1 MMISCTLSISN
12 ETILFLKMK
21 NVQEAEVV
29 LALELVQM
37 VGLLVMKI
45 MISV

>member
-1 MMISCTLSISN
+1 MHSISN

-29 LALELVQM
+29 LALELVRM